1 MVQKRWLYTAAACL
15 VLFFWRSADWS
26 APSPTLRL
34 RLERPTAERPT
45 EPTELTVPPEV
56 KVNEAFE
63 QIRLARVPPAEELL
77 TPPFA
82 ALPAARAPAENNGR
96 TLVIVVGGPRAQEMD
111 FIFVDTSREGPFRCF
126 PDLPNVHYVH
136 RPRVGLDICSYKT
149 GLAIVP
155 PGLYKYVVL
164 MNGSVRGPFSHSSDF
179 LKPFKDQLNAR
190 TPVVGTSVNCGP
202 RLHVQSMFFML
213 NSELM
218 NATLSCDIPHHGA
231 AMRGPHGELNMSS
244 NVLQAGYNLGA
255 TQLMWRHQ
263 DVTNNTVVRRTCYYV
278 GSDPYAPG
286 RDRDPITLKTKDIDP
301 EDVIFF
307 KTTRLVGQE
316 RLQNLTLEICTHVVL
331 CIGAGLV
338 GFQTRR
344 LVMMNAGKAHCAV
357 LPRLP
362 TLASMGFEG
371 SSEQVVLQ
379 LPPPFLC
386 DPFEHVI
393 VINLEDDRGKGRRD
407 HMVREFEKA
416 GVKKY
421 NFFPA
426 VDFKKE

>member
-1 MVQKRWLYTAAACL
+1 MFLRAPISTTARPESHRSSLLHSLRVIRSPGVKTHGMVQKRWLYTAAACL

-96 TLVIVVGGPRAQEMD
+96 TLVIVAFERSPRSTKNVEFLLQQVVGGPRAQEMD

-213 NSELM
+213 NSVGTELM

-286 RDRDPITLKTKDIDP
+286 RDRDPITLKTKARSP
-301 EDVIFF
+301 EPVHSV
-307 KTTRLVGQE
+307 LV
-316 RLQNLTLEICTHVVL
+316 
-331 CIGAGLV
+331 
-338 GFQTRR
+338 
-344 LVMMNAGKAHCAV
+344 
-357 LPRLP
+357 
-362 TLASMGFEG
+362 
-371 SSEQVVLQ
+371 
-379 LPPPFLC
+379 PF
-386 DPFEHVI
+386 
-393 VINLEDDRGKGRRD
+393 
-407 HMVREFEKA
+407 
-416 GVKKY
+416 
-421 NFFPA
+421 
-426 VDFKKE
+426 